1 MSDIFTEIGQ
11 VVLTSLLSLVAMF
24 IFTRAG
30 GKRQIAQMSPFD
42 YLNAVTVGSIGA
54 ELATNLEQWWRPFSA
69 LVVYGLVTW
78 FVHYTAC
85 KSNAMRSLWSGR
97 SLILMDDGVI
107 LKSSL
112 QRAAIDVNEFLGQAR
127 VAGYFDPNEIET
139 AILETNGQ
147 ISFLPKSCSRPLT
160 PDDMQLH
167 PDAAST
173 WYDLIID
180 GHLMQDNLKA
190 AGRDE
195 RWLNARLH
203 AQQKLA
209 LFIAAKAQVAI
220 HTGSIEDMPTV
231 GHGTGGKAGSG
242 ALNRYRDTLGMER
255 FQNGT
260 DLVFRCRKRDARCFA
275 RCTRFIAAILF
286 ELIGEGFNGCRHANS
301 PFS

>member
-1 MSDIFTEIGQ
+1 MADVFPEVGQ
-11 VVLTSLLSLVAMF
+11 VVLTSLLSLAAMF

-69 LVVYGLVTW
+69 LVVYRLVTW

-97 SLILMDDGVI
+97 SLILMDGGVI

-167 PDAAST
+167 PDAASA

-195 RWLNARLH
+195 RWLDARLH
-203 AQQKLA
+203 AQGIGQHGEV
-209 LFIAAKAQVAI
+209 FYAACDKADGFFA
-220 HTGSIEDMPTV
+220 
-231 GHGTGGKAGSG
+231 
-242 ALNRYRDTLGMER
+242 
-255 FQNGT
+255 
-260 DLVFRCRKRDARCFA
+260 CRVR
-275 RCTRFIAAILF
+275 
-286 ELIGEGFNGCRHANS
+286 
-301 PFS
+301 